1 MSLNRKL
8 LLLVAPPLAAIG
20 AVIGFSVAAFAAT
33 PAPEPSANP
42 SAPAQAAPASPA
54 PNGSG
59 HNCPN
64 M

>member
-1 MSLNRKL
+1 MTLNRKL

-20 AVIGFSVAAFAAT
+20 AVVGFSVAAFAAT
-33 PAPEPSANP
+33 PSPAPSSAP
-42 SAPAQAAPASPA
+42 SAPSQVAPASPA

-59 HNCPN
+59 HTCPN

>member
-20 AVIGFSVAAFAAT
+20 AVIGFSVAASAASPSPAPTT
-33 PAPEPSANP
+33 PA
-42 SAPAQAAPASPA
+42 QTAPASPA
-54 PNGSG
+54 PNGPGQHS
-59 HNCPN
+59 CPN